1 MSEFDSG
8 ISETSVPEA
17 TPTPVATPSPATQ
30 GTPAAAATQPTQT
43 PATGAPEG
51 YVPSYRLRETR
62 EAAIRQAN
70 EEFARREAAIRQEA
84 DQYKRQVQ
92 ALTGALPPQNS
103 ENDAIRK
110 QFFQLFPWAEK
121 MEKRFGDFESLVDR
135 AGDLE
140 TQNSHYWNKHG
151 QDTMDRLYST
161 AGASLGIPLSNE
173 AKQTLGAAFIGYV
186 QSSPE
191 RTNRYYSDP
200 GFVDGFWRE
209 FSSSLI
215 DPVRRNATV
224 GAVGRVPGAIP
235 QDTPSGAPHATPSPR
250 PANMD
255 ERVNNAWAQF
265 QQNRGGL

>member
-1 MSEFDSG
+1 MSEFDLN
-8 ISETSVPEA
+8 ETPSTPDA
-17 TPTPVATPSPATQ
+17 TPTPVASPSPATQ
-30 GTPAAAATQPTQT
+30 GTPATAATPPTQT

-51 YVPSYRLRETR
+51 YVPSYRIRESREAAYRQAQTEFATR
-62 EAAIRQAN
+62 EAQ
-70 EEFARREAAIRQEA
+70 IRQEA

-92 ALTGALPPQNS
+92 ALTGVLPPENS
-103 ENDAIRK
+103 ENDTIRK
-110 QFFQLFPWAEK
+110 QFFNLFPWAEK

-151 QDTMDRLYST
+151 QDTMDRLYT
-161 AGASLGIPLSNE
+161 AATTSLGPLSNE
-173 AKQTLGAAFIGYV
+173 AKQTIGTAFIGYV

-209 FSSSLI
+209 FSSSVI

-224 GAVGRVPGAIP
+224 GAVGRAPGAIP
-235 QDTPSGAPHATPSPR
+235 QDSPSGAPHASPTPR

-265 QQNRGGL
+265 QQSRGGI